1 MCSIII
7 YEENIKM
14 TEQNQIADLN
24 AAQGSAV
31 TPATAAVTPESGG
44 VANVTPTQA
53 VPDVG
58 SDKLKELEAKIQAR
72 EQDIN
77 KLKSTYDKQLAQT
90 KKQFEEEQ
98 RKLQE
103 EIQKAKLATMTD
115 EQKLQFER
123 QLELE
128 QAQQWKEKAL
138 QYEQQMKEF
147 EIRNNYTQYFVEQ
160 MGVPKEKLN
169 LDGDINALVQSGW
182 EGVQNKVKELQNK
195 ISEYESKQTQG
206 TASQQSQ
213 PEVPDRS
220 PLTSQ
225 INSGAPKIAWADIEK
240 RYPNL
245 EEYFSKLERQEI
257 DPGTIP
263 LE

>member
-1 MCSIII
+1 M
-7 YEENIKM
+7 
-14 TEQNQIADLN
+14 
-24 AAQGSAV
+24 
-31 TPATAAVTPESGG
+31 
-44 VANVTPTQA
+44 PTQPA
-53 VPDVG
+53 PDVG

-103 EIQKAKLATMTD
+103 EVQKAKLATMTD
-115 EQKLQFER
+115 EQKAQFER

-128 QAQQWKEKAL
+128 QAQQWKQKAL
-138 QYEQQMKEF
+138 QYEQQMQEL
-147 EIRNNYTQYFVEQ
+147 EVRNNYTQYFVEQ

-169 LDGDINALVQSGW
+169 LNGDINALVQSGW
-182 EGVQNKVKELQNK
+182 EGVQSQVKELQSK
-195 ISEYESKQTQG
+195 VSEYETKLTQG
-206 TASQQSQ
+206 TALQPQQ
-213 PEVPDRS
+213 PEVPERS
-220 PLTSQ
+220 PLTNQ

-245 EEYFSKLERQEI
+245 EEYFAKLERDEI
-257 DPGTIP
+257 DPRTIP
-263 LE
+263 LD

>member
-1 MCSIII
+1 
-7 YEENIKM
+7 M

-24 AAQGSAV
+24 TAQGSVV
-31 TPATAAVTPESGG
+31 TPVTPDSSG
-44 VANVTPTQA
+44 VANVTPAQP
-53 VPDVG
+53 VPDAG

-103 EIQKAKLATMTD
+103 EIQKAKLSTMTD

-138 QYEQQMKEF
+138 QYEKQMQEF

-182 EGVQNKVKELQNK
+182 EGVQNKVKELQSK
-195 ISEYESKQTQG
+195 VSEYESKLTQG
-206 TASQQSQ
+206 TALQQPQQ
-213 PEVPDRS
+213 PEPQQRS
-220 PLTSQ
+220 PLTNQ
-225 INSGAPKIAWADIEK
+225 INSGAPKISWADIEK
-240 RYPNL
+240 RYPNT
-245 EEYFSKLERQEI
+245 EEFFTKLEQGTI
-257 DPGTIP
+257 DPRTIP

>member
-1 MCSIII
+1 
-7 YEENIKM
+7 M

-24 AAQGSAV
+24 TAQGTAV
-31 TPATAAVTPESGG
+31 TQPVTPEPSG
-44 VANVTPTQA
+44 VANVTPTQP
-53 VPDVG
+53 VPDAG

-90 KKQFEEEQ
+90 KKQFEDEQ

-115 EQKLQFER
+115 DQKLQFER

-128 QAQQWKEKAL
+128 QAQQWKQKAL
-138 QYEQQMKEF
+138 QYEQQMQEL

-160 MGVPKEKLN
+160 MGVPKEKLK

-182 EGVQNKVKELQNK
+182 EGVQSKVKELEGLVQTL
-195 ISEYESKQTQG
+195 KQPQP
-206 TASQQSQ
+206 SQETTPQQ
-213 PEVPDRS
+213 PEVPERS
-220 PLTSQ
+220 PLTNQ
-225 INSGAPKIAWADIEK
+225 INSGAPKISWADIEK
-240 RYPNL
+240 RYPNT
-245 EEYFSKLERQEI
+245 EEFFTKLEQGTI
-257 DPGTIP
+257 DPRTIP
-263 LE
+263 ME